1 MKMLAF
7 ENSPNTMALADLIRS
22 NREFYKE
29 IFEENR
35 EKFSIREVAKRVGCS
50 PSYYE
55 EIEQGKQELSSIKL
69 IYGIAL
75 TLDLSMDYLVKIY
88 LDLSYEEMF
97 KNFGGENNISYYGYS
112 NSDIL
117 TSSATLGKT
126 QYEIADSIGCS
137 RSHYCRIVAGKREFK
152 DIRLV
157 YKLSKLLSIPMYV
170 LIRNELNL
178 SDEDMAKVISVP
190 QSQKAMKVE
199 VAIPDDKT
207 VEMRTELFNLIADFS
222 PSELKIAYAK
232 LSEIKK

>member
-1 MKMLAF
+1 MKLLAL
-7 ENSPNTMALADLIRS
+7 ENSPNTMELADLIRY

-29 IFEENR
+29 IFKESR

-50 PSYYE
+50 PSY
-55 EIEQGKQELSSIKL
+55 
-69 IYGIAL
+69 
-75 TLDLSMDYLVKIY
+75 
-88 LDLSYEEMF
+88 YEEMF

-126 QYEIADSIGCS
+126 QYEIADAIGCS
-137 RSHYCRIVAGKREFK
+137 RSHYCRIVAGKRGFN

-170 LIRNELNL
+170 IIRNELNL

-190 QSQKAMKVE
+190 QNQKAMKVE
-199 VAIPDDKT
+199 VSIPDDKT
-207 VEMRTELFNLIADFS
+207 VEIRTELINLIADFS

>member
-1 MKMLAF
+1 MKLLAL

-22 NREFYKE
+22 TRELYKG
-29 IFEENR
+29 ISKEN
-35 EKFSIREVAKRVGCS
+35 KKKYSIREVAKRVGCS

-55 EIEQGKQELSSIKL
+55 EIEMGKQELASIKL

-75 TLDLSMDYLVKIY
+75 VLEISMDYLIKVY
-88 LDLSYEEMF
+88 LGLSHDDVY

-126 QYEIADSIGCS
+126 QYEIADTIGCS
-137 RSHYCRIVAGKREFK
+137 RSHYCKIVAGKREFK

-157 YKLSKLLSIPMYV
+157 YKLSKLFSIPMYV

-190 QSQKAMKVE
+190 QNQKAIKVE

>member
-1 MKMLAF
+1 MKLLAL
-7 ENSPNTMALADLIRS
+7 ENSPNTMVLADLIRS
-22 NREFYKE
+22 TRELYKG
-29 IFEENR
+29 ISKEN
-35 EKFSIREVAKRVGCS
+35 KKKYSIREVAKRVGCS

-55 EIEQGKQELSSIKL
+55 EIEMGKQELASIKL

-75 TLDLSMDYLVKIY
+75 VLEISMDYLVKVY
-88 LDLSYEEMF
+88 LGLSHDDVY
-97 KNFGGENNISYYGYS
+97 KNFGGENNISYYGDS

-117 TSSATLGKT
+117 TSSATLSKT
-126 QYEIADSIGCS
+126 QYEIADTIGCS
-137 RSHYCRIVAGKREFK
+137 RSHYCKIVAGKREFK

-190 QSQKAMKVE
+190 QNQKVMKVE

>member
-1 MKMLAF
+1 MKLLAL

-29 IFEENR
+29 IFEGNR

-55 EIEQGKQELSSIKL
+55 EIEMGKQELSSIKL

-75 TLDLSMDYLVKIY
+75 TLDLSMDYLVKMY

-126 QYEIADSIGCS
+126 QYEIADTIGCS

-157 YKLSKLLSIPMYV
+157 YKLSNLLSIPMYV

-190 QSQKAMKVE
+190 QNPKDMKVE

-207 VEMRTELFNLIADFS
+207 VEMRTELLNLIADFS